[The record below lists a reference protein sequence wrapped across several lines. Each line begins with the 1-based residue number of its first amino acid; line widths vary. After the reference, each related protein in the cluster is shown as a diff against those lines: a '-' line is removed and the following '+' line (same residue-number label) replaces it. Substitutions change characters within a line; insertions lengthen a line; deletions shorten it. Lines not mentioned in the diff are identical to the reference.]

1 MLFIFPVSYIKVLLT
16 VTIVQLIKKSPA
28 IVLRSVDFRESSKI
42 VTLFT
47 PDEGKVSVMVRG
59 AKSPKSKYAG
69 LMQTGNILDVI
80 YFHKTSRSVQ
90 SLSDAAYRQKTFN
103 IQTDYDKLAV
113 SMGLL
118 EMTDQLVH
126 SHENSNEMFQFV
138 ESVLNWLHNAEG
150 QVRNLFPYI
159 QMRLAE
165 LMGVGLQCEEKIERN
180 SGNFVYMNINTG
192 SFSDEPADEFYFRL
206 TSPQTE
212 YVKAVFGNKAAILL
226 KKNLNT
232 SDLKQLICHMDV
244 YLKHHIEGLKDRKS
258 DVIFEQLSMT
268 T

>member
-1 MLFIFPVSYIKVLLT
+1 
-16 VTIVQLIKKSPA
+16 VQLIKKSPA

-59 AKSPKSKYAG
+59 AKNPKSKYAG
-69 LMQTGNILDVI
+69 LMQTGNILDVV
-80 YFHKTSRSVQ
+80 YFQKTTRSVQ

-103 IQTDYDKLAV
+103 IQVDYDKLAV
-113 SMGLL
+113 AMGLL

-126 SHENSNEMFQFV
+126 SHENSNDLFRFT
-138 ESVLNWLHNAEG
+138 ESVLVWLHIAEG
-150 QVRNLFPYI
+150 YVRNLFPYI

-165 LMGVGLQCEEKIERN
+165 LMGVGLQSEQDNERRT
-180 SGNFVYMNINTG
+180 GNFVYLNINKG
-192 SFSDEPADEFYFRL
+192 SFSDEPDDEFYFRL
-206 TSPQTE
+206 TSSQTE
-212 YVKAVFGNKAAILL
+212 YVKDVFGNKAASLL
-226 KKNLNT
+226 KKNLNI
-232 SDLKQLICHMDV
+232 SDLKQLIYHMDV